1 MSAEGEQ
8 ARQFAQRLENLLQNV
23 LPTCDNAF
31 TATPQGKYGKRGKT
45 VYLIQQRDNSG
56 IPLTCD
62 GDEILRLQ
70 YSCLCSCK
78 TPQSM
83 LQVDKS
89 DILLATD
96 SGHSPLCH
104 YDYVRSPQSDI
115 PAAHINIHGSNDAA
129 TRIMLSCVN
138 GKRSKNRRKQYLD
151 KGLFPTFSSLHFP
164 VGGDRLR
171 PGLEDVL
178 EMAIY
183 EFHIDTQPQWKAS
196 LAQSREE
203 YRTAQIKA
211 IVHEFPDLAYDTLI
225 EDGYDLGQRPDRPE
239 RSDRDSMLIRY

>member
-70 YSCLCSCK
+70 YSFLCSCK

-138 GKRSKNRRKQYLD
+138 GKRSKTEENNIWTKVFSQLFHLCIFLSAGIGCVLDSRMCLKWRYTSFISTPSLSGKRLLPKAEKNIVLRKSRRLSTNS
-151 KGLFPTFSSLHFP
+151 P
-164 VGGDRLR
+164 
-171 PGLEDVL
+171 
-178 EMAIY
+178 I
-183 EFHIDTQPQWKAS
+183 
-196 LAQSREE
+196 
-203 YRTAQIKA
+203 
-211 IVHEFPDLAYDTLI
+211 
-225 EDGYDLGQRPDRPE
+225 
-239 RSDRDSMLIRY
+239 